1 MKKSKKQFVIPF
13 SGLSLGEHEF
23 DFEVNDAFFENRP
36 YSEIQ
41 KGNFKVNVLLTKYN
55 TMLSLQVKIEG
66 EPEVLCDK
74 CSEPFMLP
82 ISSSNNLMVKI
93 GFEESNN
100 DDDDVLFIA
109 AGEHELDIE
118 QQLYEYIATAIPF
131 SRIHPEGQCN
141 EEVLKEIEKIR
152 VEEYNEPEESKD
164 DDDENDNP
172 WELLKQKF
180 KN

>member
-1 MKKSKKQFVIPF
+1 MKKSKKEYVIPF

-41 KGNFKVNVLLTKYN
+41 NGKFKVHVLLTKYS
-55 TMLSLQVKIEG
+55 TMLSLHIEIEG
-66 EPEVLCDK
+66 ETDVLCDK

-82 ISSSNNLMVKI
+82 IISSNDLMVKI
-93 GFEESNN
+93 GFDESNKE
-100 DDDDVLFIA
+100 DEDVLFIA
-109 AGEHELDIE
+109 AGDYELDIE
-118 QQLYEYIATAIPF
+118 QQLYEYIATALPY
-131 SRIHPEGQCN
+131 SRVHPEGECN

-152 VEEYNEPEESKD
+152 VEDFNETKSNH
-164 DDDENDNP
+164 DDDENEDP
-172 WELLKQKF
+172 WELLNQKF

>member
-1 MKKSKKQFVIPF
+1 MKKSKKQYVIPF

-23 DFEVNDAFFENRP
+23 DFEVNDAFFESRP

-41 KGNFKVNVLLTKYN
+41 KGNFKVHVLLTKYSS
-55 TMLSLQVKIEG
+55 MLSLHIENEG
-66 EPEVLCDK
+66 EAEVLCDK

-82 ISSSNNLMVKI
+82 ISSGNNLMVKI
-93 GFEESNN
+93 GVEESTN
-100 DDDDVLFIA
+100 DNEDVLFIG

-118 QQLYEYIATAIPF
+118 QQLYEYIASALPY
-131 SRIHPEGQCN
+131 SRTHPEGSCN

-152 VEEYNEPEESKD
+152 VDDFNEPEEEKN
-164 DDDENDNP
+164 DDDENDDP
-172 WELLKQKF
+172 WELLKQQF